1 MIPEEEELLRKLKE
15 IEGLAADAVEREHL
29 RMAQRDVEEFLKRD
43 NPECEMCH
51 REMMRGKPDY
61 DYYCAYCQ
69 LGFDYTKGGRDGKLK
84 LVPMVY

>member
-43 NPECEMCH
+43 NPECEATA
-51 REMMRGKPDY
+51 R
-61 DYYCAYCQ
+61 
-69 LGFDYTKGGRDGKLK
+69 
-84 LVPMVY
+84 